1 MANVGINKLVII
13 GVGLIGGSFALALR
27 KAGCVRHVVGVG
39 RSRENMQRA
48 LARGAIDEIAA
59 DLASALSGANVI
71 FLALPVGQTDET
83 LARISSLLEPDSI
96 VTDAGSTKQ
105 DVIAAARL
113 HLPRHLKNF
122 VPGHPVAGAER
133 SGASAAD
140 TELFQGR
147 NVVLTPLEETGA
159 EATQLV
165 AGLWQACGAT
175 VSKLSAARHDH
186 ILAAVSHLPHV
197 LAFALMSLLSGT
209 QDPRDSQ
216 GTQGTQDTQ
225 GSQDPQ
231 RSPSD
236 TLNSSELLRFA
247 GSGFRDFTRIAGSS
261 PEMWRDICL
270 GNRETLLKQMD
281 AYQRELAAIRDM
293 LARGDGEALEKLF
306 ANARET
312 RRRWLKKSS

>member
-59 DLASALSGANVI
+59 DLAPALMGANVI
-71 FLALPVGQTDET
+71 FLALPVGQTGET

-140 TELFQGR
+140 PELFQGR

-165 AGLWQACGAT
+165 TGLWQACGAT
-175 VSKLSAARHDH
+175 VSKLSAARHDD

-209 QDPRDSQ
+209 QDYQDSQ
-216 GTQGTQDTQ
+216 GTQGFQDAQ
-225 GSQDPQ
+225 G
-231 RSPSD
+231 SPSD
-236 TLNSSELLRFA
+236 TLDSSELLRFA

-270 GNRETLLKQMD
+270 GNRETLLRQIE

>member
-27 KAGCVRHVVGVG
+27 KAGHVRHIVGVG
-39 RSRENMQRA
+39 RSRENMEKA
-48 LARGAIDEIAA
+48 LARGAIDEIAT
-59 DLASALSGANVI
+59 DLASALSGADVI
-71 FLALPVGQTDET
+71 FLALPVGQTGET
-83 LARISSLLEPDSI
+83 LARMSLLLEPDSI

-113 HLPRHLKNF
+113 HLRRHLKNF

-140 TELFQGR
+140 PDLFRGR
-147 NVVLTPLEETGA
+147 NVVLTPLEETSS

-165 AGLWQACGAT
+165 TGLWQACGAT
-175 VSKLSAARHDH
+175 VSKLSAARHDD

-197 LAFALMSLLSGT
+197 LAFALMNLLSGT
-209 QDPRDSQ
+209 QDS
-216 GTQGTQDTQ
+216 
-225 GSQDPQ
+225 S
-231 RSPSD
+231 SD
-236 TLNSSELLRFA
+236 TLNASELLRFA

-270 GNRETLLKQMD
+270 GNRATLLRQMD

-293 LARGDGEALEKLF
+293 LARGDGEGLEKLF

-312 RRRWLKKSS
+312 RRRC